1 MSSGRDLP
9 VPSSRKVWP
18 RLVLTGALITTLAGC
33 TIAGPGA
40 IRSGRLAYN
49 EAIRETN
56 NQQML
61 LVPVH
66 NRYEESN
73 QLLGVASVTANVSVS
88 SRAQFEAGLGSS
100 DNYEGNLVPF
110 SGGFIY
116 EENPTISYKP
126 VSGEA
131 YIQQLMSPI
140 PVSIF
145 AQISRIPTDPA
156 FVYSMMVSS
165 INGIR
170 NPAWRYDDQ
179 QDDPRFDRVVA
190 LMVSLQRQQSLEW
203 VSESSGE
210 LGLLFRN
217 PHSDARVNELLDLLG
232 IEQKPSTTASLTL
245 PVTLSLGGDTDG
257 IGITTRSLW
266 DLIEILSSAVAVP
279 AEDMSSGRAASFPDP
294 GRAGRALSIHYSDSQ
309 PEDAYVAASF
319 RDGWFYIGDTDLE
332 TKRYFKIMGSLWS
345 AAIAKS
351 LGEGAASPILTVP
364 VSR

>member
-9 VPSSRKVWP
+9 VPSSRKSWL
-18 RLVLTGALITTLAGC
+18 RLLVTCALITTVAGC

-73 QLLGVASVTANVSVS
+73 HLLGVASVTANVNVS
-88 SRAQFEAGLGSS
+88 SSAQIEAGLGSS
-100 DNYEGNLVPF
+100 DNYDGNLVPF

-131 YIQQLMSPI
+131 YIQQLMSPV

-145 AQISRIPTDPA
+145 AQITRIPTDPA

-165 INGIR
+165 LNGIR
-170 NPAWRYDDQ
+170 NPAWLYDDQ
-179 QDDPRFDRVVA
+179 EDDPRFDRIVA
-190 LMVSLQRQQSLEW
+190 LMVSLQRQHSLEW
-203 VSESSGE
+203 VGDTDGK
-210 LGLLFRN
+210 LGLLFREPN
-217 PHSDARVNELLDLLG
+217 SDSQVVELLDLLG
-232 IEQKPSTTASLTL
+232 IKNKPSNTASLTL
-245 PVTLSLGGDTDG
+245 PVTLSLGGDTNG

-266 DLIEILSSAVAVP
+266 DLIEILSAAVAVP
-279 AEDMSSGRAASFPDP
+279 AEDLSSGRAASFPDP
-294 GRAGRALSIHYSDSQ
+294 GRAGRTLSIHYSASQ
-309 PEDAYVAASF
+309 PEDAYVTASF
-319 RDGWFYIGDTDLE
+319 RDGWFYIDDADLE

-351 LGEGAASPILTVP
+351 LGENAASPILTVP